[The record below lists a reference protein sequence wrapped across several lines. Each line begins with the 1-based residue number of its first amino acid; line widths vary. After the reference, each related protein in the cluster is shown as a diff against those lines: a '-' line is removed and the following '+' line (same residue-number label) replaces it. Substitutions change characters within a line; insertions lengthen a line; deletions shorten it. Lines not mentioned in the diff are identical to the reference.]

1 MGTGKC
7 YKSGLFFLENP
18 LTSTPLLVKLFFLI
32 TPLGFCLIPGTIKAD
47 KGESK
52 IVILLAKAPHIS
64 DFSGQAEV
72 SAVATRKT
80 ATDR

>member
-1 MGTGKC
+1 MLQIKAFVFGKPIHQHTTAC
-7 YKSGLFFLENP
+7 K
-18 LTSTPLLVKLFFLI
+18 TLLHNNSSWLLRHSWDNQSV
-32 TPLGFCLIPGTIKAD
+32 KAD
-47 KGESK
+47 KGERE

-80 ATDR
+80 ATNR